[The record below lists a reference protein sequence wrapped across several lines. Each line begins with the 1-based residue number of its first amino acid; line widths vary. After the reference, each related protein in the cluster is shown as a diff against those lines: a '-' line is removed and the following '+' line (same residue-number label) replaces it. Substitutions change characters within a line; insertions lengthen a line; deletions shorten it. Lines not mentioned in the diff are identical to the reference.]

1 MNRINAIIMK
11 IKHYPFLTL
20 SAVVL
25 SFNLITS
32 CISLDLDAISG
43 STLVWNSGS
52 NNYFNR
58 EAYTTLPGPNK
69 LVIDG
74 EVEEVTEIKLSR
86 LPLRTVT
93 VKEAVYCPSGDS
105 IAFKGAFRY
114 DGYALCDILS
124 SLKVDKASKEDF
136 WPPVDIYIEVRNDRG
151 DLAVFSWGE
160 IFYSAN
166 PYGIVIAK
174 RVTRVIPGKT
184 GELWELPDRTQ
195 LVVESDLISER
206 NIKSPSQITIKSLK
220 GNYIVNRDPVVLEN
234 DPCRLALMSSLRD
247 TLALITELPH
257 ELPLISHTTLFYGN
271 STGYKRVREFR
282 GRQINR
288 VLAPWFPSNEYRTIR
303 SGMLSIAGVDGY
315 RAAFSLAELINRND
329 HRDPLLVKEGNSFTL
344 YAAGDAFADRCIK
357 GLSEI
362 RLIDRED

>member
-1 MNRINAIIMK
+1 MK
-11 IKHYPFLTL
+11 IKYYPFLTL
-20 SAVVL
+20 SAVLL
-25 SFNLITS
+25 SCSLLSS

-58 EAYTTLPGPNK
+58 EAYTTLPGPKRLLIN
-69 LVIDG
+69 G
-74 EVEEVTEIKLSR
+74 EVEEETEIKLSR
-86 LPLRTVT
+86 FPLRTVT
-93 VKEAVYCPSGDS
+93 VKEAIYCPEGDS
-105 IAFKGAFRY
+105 IAFRGAFRY

-124 SLKVDKASKEDF
+124 TLKVDKDSKEDF
-136 WPPVDIYIEVRNDRG
+136 WPPVDIYIEVRNEQG
-151 DLAVFSWGE
+151 DMTVFSWGE

-184 GELWELPDRTQ
+184 GELWELPDQTQ

-206 NIKSPSQITIKSLK
+206 NIKSPSRITIRSLK
-220 GNYIVNRDPVVLEN
+220 GNYIVDRDPVVLEN
-234 DPCRLALMSSLRD
+234 DPGKLAVMSLLQD
-247 TLALITELPH
+247 TLAVITDMPLD
-257 ELPLISHTTLFYGN
+257 LPLISHTTLFYGN
-271 STGYKRVREFR
+271 STGYKRVREFE

-288 VLAPWFPSNEYRTIR
+288 VLAPWFPSNNYRAIR
-303 SGMLSIAGVDGY
+303 SGMMSIAGVDGY

-329 HRDPLLVKEGNSFTL
+329 HREPLLVKEGNSFTL

-357 GLSEI
+357 GLGEI
-362 RLIDRED
+362 RLVNPQ

>member
-1 MNRINAIIMK
+1 MK
-11 IKHYPFLTL
+11 TKHYPFIAL
-20 SAVVL
+20 SAVLL
-25 SFNLITS
+25 SCSIISS

-58 EAYTTLPGPNK
+58 EAYTTLPGPKK
-69 LVIDG
+69 LLIDG
-74 EVEEVTEIKLSR
+74 EVEAETEIKLSR

-93 VKEAVYCPSGDS
+93 VKEAVYCPQGDS
-105 IAFKGAFRY
+105 IAFKGAYRY
-114 DGYALCDILS
+114 DGYALCDLLS
-124 SLKVDKASKEDF
+124 TLKVDKASKEDF

-151 DLAVFSWGE
+151 DMAVFSWGE

-174 RVTRVIPGKT
+174 RVTRLIPGKT
-184 GELWELPDRTQ
+184 GELWNLPDQTQ
-195 LVVESDLISER
+195 LVVESDLISQR
-206 NIKSPSQITIKSLK
+206 NIKSPSRITIRSLK
-220 GNYIVNRDPVVLEN
+220 GNYIVDRDPLILEN
-234 DPCRLALMSSLRD
+234 DPGRLAVMSSLQD
-247 TLALITELPH
+247 TLAVITELPGD
-257 ELPLISHTTLFYGN
+257 LPQISHTTLFFGN
-271 STGYKRVREFR
+271 STGYKRLREFE

-288 VLAPWFPSNEYRTIR
+288 VLAPWFPLNDYHTIR

-329 HRDPLLVKEGNSFTL
+329 HRDPLLVKEGNGFTL

-357 GLSEI
+357 GLREI
-362 RLIDRED
+362 RLINPD

>member
-1 MNRINAIIMK
+1 MKRIY
-11 IKHYPFLTL
+11 YPILILLT
-20 SAVVL
+20 AVL
-25 SFNLITS
+25 SSNLVTS

-58 EAYTTLPGPNK
+58 EAYTTLPGPKK
-69 LVIDG
+69 LLIDG
-74 EVEEVTEIKLSR
+74 EVEEETEIKLSR
-86 LPLRTVT
+86 FPLRTVT
-93 VKEAVYCPSGDS
+93 VKEAVYCPEGDS

-124 SLKVDKASKEDF
+124 TLKVDKASKEDF

-151 DLAVFSWGE
+151 DMAVFSWGE
-160 IFYSAN
+160 LFYSAN

-184 GELWELPDRTQ
+184 GELWDLPDQTQ

-206 NIKSPSQITIKSLK
+206 NIKSPSRITIRSLK
-220 GNYIVNRDPVVLEN
+220 GNYIVDRDPAVLEN
-234 DPCRLALMSSLRD
+234 DPCRLKVMSSPED
-247 TLALITELPH
+247 TLAVITDLKDDLPV
-257 ELPLISHTTLFYGN
+257 LSHTTLFYGN

-282 GRQINR
+282 GQQLSG
-288 VLAPWFPSNEYRTIR
+288 VLAPWFPANDYPAIR
-303 SGMLSIAGVDGY
+303 SAMMSVAGVDGY

-329 HRDPLLVKEGNSFTL
+329 HRDPLLVKEDNSFIL

-357 GLSEI
+357 ALGEI
-362 RLIDRED
+362 RLVNP

>member
-1 MNRINAIIMK
+1 MMK
-11 IKHYPFLTL
+11 KRRYPLLILMAALL
-20 SAVVL
+20 SC
-25 SFNLITS
+25 SLITS

-58 EAYTTLPGPNK
+58 EAYTTLPGPKK

-86 LPLRTVT
+86 FPLRTVT
-93 VKEAVYCPSGDS
+93 VKEAVYCPQGDS
-105 IAFKGAFRY
+105 IAFKGAYRY

-124 SLKVDKASKEDF
+124 TLKVDKASKEDF
-136 WPPVDIYIEVRNDRG
+136 WPPVDIYIEVWNEQG
-151 DLAVFSWGE
+151 DVAVFSWGE
-160 IFYSAN
+160 LFYSAN

-184 GELWELPDRTQ
+184 GELWELPDQTQ

-206 NIKSPSQITIKSLK
+206 NIKSPSRITIRSLK
-220 GNYIVNRDPVVLEN
+220 GNYIVNRDPIVLEN
-234 DPCRLALMSSLRD
+234 DPGRLAVMSSLQD
-247 TLALITELPH
+247 TQAVITDLPQN
-257 ELPLISHTTLFYGN
+257 LPLISHTTLFYGN

-282 GRQINR
+282 GLQINR
-288 VLAPWFPSNEYRTIR
+288 VLAPWFPSDDYPSIR
-303 SGMLSIAGVDGY
+303 SGMLSVAGVDGY

-329 HRDPLLVKEGNSFTL
+329 HRDPLLVKEGNSFTI

-362 RLIDRED
+362 RLVNKQ